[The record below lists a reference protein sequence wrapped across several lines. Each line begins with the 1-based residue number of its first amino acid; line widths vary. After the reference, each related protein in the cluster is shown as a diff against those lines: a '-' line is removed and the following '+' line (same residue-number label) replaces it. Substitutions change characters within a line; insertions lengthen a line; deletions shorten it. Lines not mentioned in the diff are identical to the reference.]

1 MNIQAQKIELAKMIL
16 ETDNPVI
23 LESIKKLFNKQI
35 SPDFWETLSPEQKEE
50 IENGILEIEQGEIVS
65 YEDLMKKLQ
74 SNLK

>member
-35 SPDFWETLSPEQKEE
+35 SPDFWESLSPDEKKKIE
-50 IENGILEIEQGEIVS
+50 IGILEIEQGEIVS
-65 YEDLMKKLQ
+65 YEDLMKKFR
-74 SNLK
+74 K